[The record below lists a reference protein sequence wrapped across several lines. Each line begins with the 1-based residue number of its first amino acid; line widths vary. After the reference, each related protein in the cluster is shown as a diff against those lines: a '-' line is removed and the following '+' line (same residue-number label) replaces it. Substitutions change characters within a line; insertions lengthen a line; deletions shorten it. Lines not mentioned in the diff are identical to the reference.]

1 MEFNAF
7 RLIVFIIA
15 LIALFIVALLLK
27 KNWRKWSYIAILALL
42 IAYAA
47 VEITAPMIRAHNYES
62 FLIKVENKLNEQ
74 YPNQKWTMN
83 KDINLY
89 SFPYDFAVEVI
100 FENDPNVSYQYTL
113 EDGKLHEYARMELE

>member
-1 MEFNAF
+1 
-7 RLIVFIIA
+7 
-15 LIALFIVALLLK
+15 
-27 KNWRKWSYIAILALL
+27 
-42 IAYAA
+42 
-47 VEITAPMIRAHNYES
+47 MIRAHNYES
-62 FLIKVENKLNEQ
+62 FLVEVENKLNEQ